1 MTKNELMVEMA
12 QMAAKSNEISK
23 ALAGKNEKLERENE
37 ELLKKNQELR
47 KENEGLREQF
57 SRFYGMNLPRNVSI
71 EELRECFQNFIKK
84 ATEG

>member
-12 QMAAKSNEISK
+12 AMAAKSNEISK
-23 ALAGKNEKLERENE
+23 SLAGKNEKLERENE

-47 KENEGLREQF
+47 KENQELREQF
-57 SRFYGMNLPRNVSI
+57 SRYYGMKLPRNVST
-71 EELRECFQNFIKK
+71 EELHECFQNFIKK